1 MATASLGSSTDFRY
15 PPIHAF
21 PPFYTLQ
28 HNPVSRGQ
36 QLSQWRSLILD
47 YCRHHRIFSLS
58 PLPTTFDTTANGQM
72 TAADPHK
79 SLFANQAIQRA
90 LSPESIRQILAD
102 LVEHKQAAWEEQLT
116 GASGKAKGS
125 NGGSAS
131 AKAYIYWKTPPQWGD
146 AIYEWV
152 MATGQNK
159 SIMTLFEL
167 TEGDLVHEQEFYQL
181 PTPLLRQAL
190 KHLSAQGKAQIFA
203 GTEAEDGQGVKF
215 V

>member
-1 MATASLGSSTDFRY
+1 MASASLGSSTDLRY

-28 HNPVSRGQ
+28 HNPVSRAQ

-47 YCRHHRIFSLS
+47 YCRHYRIFSLS
-58 PLPTTFDTTANGQM
+58 PLPSSSDTTPNSHV
-72 TAADPHK
+72 TSADPYK

-90 LSPESIRQILAD
+90 LSPESIRQVLAD
-102 LVEHKQAAWEEQLT
+102 LVEHKQAAWEEHLT
-116 GASGKAKGS
+116 P
-125 NGGSAS
+125 AS
-131 AKAYIYWKTPPQWGD
+131 AKTKGTNSGNVSPKAYIYWKTPAQWGD

-167 TEGDLVHEQEFYQL
+167 TEGDLVHGQEFYQL
-181 PTPLLRQAL
+181 PEPLLRQAL
-190 KHLSAQGKAQIFA
+190 KHLSSQGKAQIFA